1 MSKPP
6 VRYPTVVIPFNT
18 ECRSENCQDVC
29 VYLRPETNGIQVES
43 AMLRTIQGSSFYR
56 DRVELVYLANLPG
69 SFVWKKR
76 IIEKHYHLKIL
87 FAKRGRALF
96 TDYMRRRF
104 SEYFNVPFEKASVWG
119 AFQAMKHLGY
129 TRRKLF
135 DIWVPPEDMLFL
147 NGQTIKRVQE
157 HFIINY
163 DVPAIL
169 LKNHG
174 DTDMAVM
181 ILRTDLPPESV
192 HKLMME
198 MVDSLKSQGL
208 LSHGEA
214 FTRVFHFSRSPFE
227 QILDG
232 IGFIYNPDGT
242 HIDLRSINFYTFLLR
257 RGLTPTEIEKIIQ
270 YPIFCFQ
277 DEEEGYSEKTIYTA
291 SYGMGY
297 DEAYEKLIS
306 ASGQVLLS

>member
-6 VRYPTVVIPFNT
+6 IRYPTVVVPFST
-18 ECRSENCQDVC
+18 ECRTENCQDVC

-43 AMLRTIQGSSFYR
+43 AMLRTIQGSPFYR

-69 SFVWKKR
+69 GFVWKKR
-76 IIEKHYHLKIL
+76 VIEKHYHLKIL
-87 FAKRGRALF
+87 FARKGRTLF
-96 TDYMRRRF
+96 TGYMRRRF
-104 SEYFNVPFEKASVWG
+104 SEYFNIPFEKASLWG
-119 AFQAMKHLGY
+119 SFQAMKHLGY

-147 NGQTIKRVQE
+147 NGQSIKRVQD

-163 DVPAIL
+163 DIPAIL
-169 LKNHG
+169 MKNHE

-198 MVDSLKSQGL
+198 MVDSLKAQGL
-208 LSHGEA
+208 LHRGEA

-232 IGFIYNPDGT
+232 VGFIYNPDGS
-242 HIDLRSINFYTFLLR
+242 HIDLQSINFYTFLLK
-257 RGLTPTEIEKIIQ
+257 RGLTSAEIEKIIQ

-277 DEEEGYSEKTIYTA
+277 NEEEGYFEKTIYTA

-297 DEAYEKLIS
+297 DEAYDKLIS
-306 ASGQVLLS
+306 AKGQVLLS